1 MRSHAAA
8 RVAGVRVRV
17 VIEVDIGMQRAG
29 VASPEACAALSRE
42 RSPDNRAWLS
52 QA

>member
-1 MRSHAAA
+1 MRSRAAA

-29 VASPEACAALSRE
+29 VASPEACAALARTIAGQ
-42 RSPDNRAWLS
+42 PGVAF
-52 QA
+52 AA